1 MTPEH
6 LHVMLTHLPM
16 AGLPLA
22 ALVLAA
28 GWIMRNR
35 AVIVTGL
42 ALGALAAVSGPLL
55 MATGEGAE
63 ERMDGGALG
72 AAVDAAGRQWLDEHE
87 EAAEI
92 AVVTLYVALGVCAA
106 GLVVAGR
113 WPNWRRAAAGAG
125 LCAVLL
131 GTGGAVFAAMSGG
144 RINHPEFR
152 PGGATAAPAGG
163 AADND

>member
-28 GWIMRNR
+28 GWMVRNR

-55 MATGEGAE
+55 MTTGEGAE
-63 ERMDGGALG
+63 ERMDGGARG
-72 AAVDAAGRQWLDEHE
+72 AAVDAVARQWLDEHE
-87 EAAEI
+87 EAAEV
-92 AVVTLYVALGVCAA
+92 AVVMLYIALGVCGA

-113 WPNWRRAAAGAG
+113 WPKWQRAAAGAG

-131 GTGGAVFAAMSGG
+131 GTGGAVFAATSGG

-152 PGGATAAPAGG
+152 QRGADVAPVSG
-163 AADND
+163 AVDND